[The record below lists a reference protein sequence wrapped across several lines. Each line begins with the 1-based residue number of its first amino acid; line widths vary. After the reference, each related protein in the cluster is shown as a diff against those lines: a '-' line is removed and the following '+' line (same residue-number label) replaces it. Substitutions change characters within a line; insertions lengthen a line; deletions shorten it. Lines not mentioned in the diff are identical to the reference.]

1 MKLLV
6 SAYNLILYQP
16 LLNALILLYQY
27 LPGKDFGIAII
38 LLTICIRILLYPLI
52 VKSLR
57 SQKILAELQPK
68 ILEIQTKYKED
79 KEKQV
84 KEIIGLYQKE
94 KINPLA
100 GFFSFLIQLPILVA
114 LYRVFWK
121 GLRLEEMA
129 NLYSFV
135 PRPEIIDPTFLG
147 IINLGRPSL
156 VLAVLAGLSQF
167 FQAKMSTS
175 RFIFNKGEQR
185 GVMAQFSK
193 MIQKQN
199 LYFFP
204 IFTILILLKLPSAL
218 ALYWIVTGLF
228 SISQQYL
235 IFKNHA

>member
-27 LPGKDFGIAII
+27 IPGNDFGIAII

-114 LYRVFWK
+114 LYQVFWK
-121 GLRLEEMA
+121 GLRPEEMA

-156 VLAVLAGLSQF
+156 VLAVLAGFSQF

-185 GVMAQFSK
+185 GAMAQFSK

-199 LYFFP
+199 IYFFP

>member
-1 MKLLV
+1 MELLV

-27 LPGKDFGIAII
+27 LPGNDFGIAII
-38 LLTICIRILLYPLI
+38 LLTIFIRILLYPLI

-79 KEKQV
+79 REKQV

-100 GFFSFLIQLPILVA
+100 GFFSLLIQLPILVA
-114 LYRVFWK
+114 LYQVFWK
-121 GLRLEEMA
+121 GLRPEEMT

-135 PRPEIIDPTFLG
+135 SRPEIIDPTFLG

-156 VLAVLAGLSQF
+156 FLAVLAGLSQF
-167 FQAKMSTS
+167 FQTKISTS
-175 RFIFNKGEQR
+175 RFVFNRGEQR
-185 GVMAQFSK
+185 GAMVQFSK

-228 SISQQYL
+228 SIGQQYL